1 MPARSASLIDYNS
14 NLSDNDVLEEPGVN
28 FKFVGEEEDIMMD
41 YDSQDGEDQDAQSEA
56 QGMAWLQKF
65 EIQLESAMLT
75 GESISATIRIQSI
88 LQTRHLSHQ
97 HRFDESFLEEAHH
110 TAYAPR
116 CVIEVSKSK
125 SAFCEKSCK

>member
-75 GESISATIRIQSI
+75 GESI
-88 LQTRHLSHQ
+88 
-97 HRFDESFLEEAHH
+97 
-110 TAYAPR
+110 
-116 CVIEVSKSK
+116 
-125 SAFCEKSCK
+125 